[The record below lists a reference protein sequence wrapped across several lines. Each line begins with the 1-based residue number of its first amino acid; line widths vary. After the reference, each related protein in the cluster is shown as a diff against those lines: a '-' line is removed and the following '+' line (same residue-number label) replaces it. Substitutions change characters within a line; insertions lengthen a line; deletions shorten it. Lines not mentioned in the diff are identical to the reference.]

1 MAHEQLAAGVDIGG
15 TNMVA
20 ALVNTQTAEVVTR
33 DSIPTEPRRGP
44 QDGFQR
50 LGDLIARLCAAVGVL
65 PGALTGIGVGCT
77 SPIDSERG
85 LVNNPYTLPTWEN
98 APLLPTLMARFGLPG
113 VLLNDAHVAAL
124 GEYWAGAGRGARN
137 LIYVTVGT
145 GVGGGIIL
153 NGRLHRGVGLLAGEI
168 GHQVIDIN
176 GPECYCGARGCLE
189 MLAAAPA
196 IERFACER
204 ATEGGRM
211 LALAGGDREAIT
223 ARIVYEAAKGGDPL
237 AADLLAQTGF
247 YLGVGI
253 ANLLNTL
260 APDVV
265 ILGGGVMQGWD
276 LIAPRLHETVAAR
289 GGMIPFEQVRIEQAA
304 LGLNAGV
311 IGAVRGILDHLAG
324 TL

>member
-1 MAHEQLAAGVDIGG
+1 MPNPLAAGVDIGG

-20 ALVNTQTAEVVTR
+20 ALVHTTTAEVVIR
-33 DSIPTEPRRGP
+33 ASIPTEPRRGP
-44 QDGFQR
+44 EDGFRR
-50 LGDLIARLCAAVGVL
+50 LGDLIARLCAEAGVRPADL
-65 PGALTGIGVGCT
+65 AGIGVGCT

-124 GEYWAGAGRGARN
+124 GEYWAGAGRGART

-145 GVGGGIIL
+145 GVGGGIII

-168 GHQVIDIN
+168 GHQAIDVN
-176 GPECYCGARGCLE
+176 GPMCYCGARGCLE

-196 IERFACER
+196 IERFARER
-204 ATEGGRM
+204 AMESGRM
-211 LALAGGDREAIT
+211 LTLADGDPERIT
-223 ARIVYEAAKGGDPL
+223 ARIVYEAAKAGDPVAVGL
-237 AADLLAQTGF
+237 MAQTGF

-253 ANLLNTL
+253 ANLMNIL

-265 ILGGGVMQGWD
+265 ILGGGVAQGWD
-276 LIAPRLHETVAAR
+276 LLYPSLRETIDAR
-289 GGMIPFEQVRIEQAA
+289 GGMIPFEEVRIEQAA

>member
-1 MAHEQLAAGVDIGG
+1 MPNQLAVGVDIGG

-20 ALVNTQTAEVVTR
+20 ALVHVTTAAVVTR
-33 DSIPTEPRRGP
+33 ASIPTQPRRGP
-44 QDGFQR
+44 EDGFRR
-50 LGDLIARLCAAVGVL
+50 LGDLIARLCAEVGVQPADL
-65 PGALTGIGVGCT
+65 AGIGVGCT

-113 VLLNDAHVAAL
+113 VLLNDANVAAL
-124 GEYWAGAGRGARN
+124 GEYWAGAGRGART

-145 GVGGGIIL
+145 GVGGGIII

-168 GHQVIDIN
+168 GHQAIDVN
-176 GPECYCGARGCLE
+176 GPVCYCGARGCLE
-189 MLAAAPA
+189 MFAAAPA
-196 IERFACER
+196 IERFARER
-204 ATEGGRM
+204 ATGAGRM
-211 LALAGGDREAIT
+211 LAMAENEPERLT
-223 ARIVYEAAKGGDPL
+223 ARIVYEAAKAGDPV
-237 AADLLAQTGF
+237 AVDLMAQTGF

-253 ANLLNTL
+253 ANLMNIL

-276 LIAPRLHETVAAR
+276 LIYPRLRETIDAR
-289 GGMIPFEQVRIEQAA
+289 GGMIPFDKVRIEQAA